1 MKENKNKK
9 IKRIAIIG
17 LGLIGGSL
25 AKVLKNKYEIV
36 GVSKSKSTIQKAL
49 KQKIINKGYIDLNKN
64 TLSGVDLIFIC
75 TPLSLITQKIKELSK
90 VLDHEVIV
98 TDVGSTKSEI
108 CNFARKSL
116 PSNITFIGGHPMA
129 GNEFSGI
136 EYADKE
142 LFKNTAWILTPIK
155 NHKSSIKKL
164 ESVIK
169 VTRAKVLISNPKE
182 HDEAVALIS
191 HLPILLSSSLCK
203 LLLGIK
209 NKKLKTLAEKLA
221 SSGFRD
227 TTRIAGGNPQLN
239 FDLIASNKTQ
249 ISKFLPSYINEIKKL
264 SGLKNNALIELTKIT
279 NWRKKLYNGNGKNIN
294 LL

>member
-25 AKVLKNKYEIV
+25 AKVLKNKYEII
-36 GVSKSKSTIQKAL
+36 GISRSKSTIQKAL
-49 KQKIINKGYIDLNKN
+49 KQKVINKGYLEVNKN
-64 TLSGVDLIFIC
+64 TLSGVDLVFIC
-75 TPLSLITQKIKELSK
+75 TPLSLITEKIKELSK
-90 VLDHEVIV
+90 VLKHEVIV

-108 CNFARKSL
+108 CSFAIKTL

-136 EYADKE
+136 DYADKA
-142 LFKNTAWILTPIK
+142 LFKNTAWILTPVG
-155 NHKSSIKKL
+155 NHKSQIRKL
-164 ESVIK
+164 ENVINM
-169 VTRAKVLISNPKE
+169 TGAKILISNPKE
-182 HDEAVALIS
+182 HDEAAALIS
-191 HLPILLSSSLCK
+191 HLPILISASLCN
-203 LLLGIK
+203 LVSGLK

-227 TTRIAGGNPQLN
+227 TTRIAGGNPKLN
-239 FDLIASNKTQ
+239 FDLTESNSNE
-249 ISKFLPSYINEIKKL
+249 ISKLLLLYIDEIKRISK
-264 SGLKNNALIELTKIT
+264 LKNGALLEFTKISS
-279 NWRKKLYNGNGKNIN
+279 WRKKLYSKNGRNIN